1 MPSLNNVVLAVTT
14 VEPGDQITVT
24 VEWNV
29 AFSESDAHAMRE
41 LGQKYTLRCEVLR
54 KELLEEIP
62 VLAFGNRSF
71 PPFTREVHVEFQLTV
86 PMNALHGRLVGQDEL
101 TARVTLVDR
110 DTDWQIV
117 QDSERV
123 SLDLAA

>member
-24 VEWNV
+24 VDCNV
-29 AFSESDAHAMRE
+29 AFSESDVYGMRE
-41 LGQKYTLRCEVLR
+41 LGQKYALRCEVVR

-62 VLAFGNRSF
+62 VLAFGDRSF
-71 PPFTREVHVEFQLTV
+71 PPFTREGHVEFQLRV
-86 PMNALHGRLVGQDEL
+86 PMAALHGGLVGRDEL
-101 TARVTLVDR
+101 KARVTLVDR

-123 SLDLAA
+123 SVD